1 MSNELQII
9 QNEIRQLQ
17 PNFDQALTTPHILF
31 QKEFEFATQALAA
44 NEYLLNTA
52 CRNKDSLRS
61 AIINV
66 AALGISLNPAVKDA
80 YLVPRGNKVCLDISY
95 MGLLNIAIDT
105 GAIAWG
111 QAKLVFENDVF
122 ELVGI
127 DKEPIHRCSPFSKD
141 KGEIIGVYSVV
152 KTAGG
157 DYLTESMSV
166 SEVNAIRDTS
176 EAWKNPKTREYSPWF
191 RYWGEMAKKTVIKRA
206 YKLWPKTD
214 KSNRLESAIHMLN
227 TENGEGITDA
237 NHSSVD
243 PTPIIEHVQS
253 IGSLDALN
261 AYWKSISGMFKAKT
275 PERDEIVQACS
286 DRKKILL
293 NSEDVQAAEVVND

>member
-1 MSNELQII
+1 MTNELQVI
-9 QNEIRQLQ
+9 QDEIRQLQ
-17 PNFDQALTTPHILF
+17 PSFDQALTTPSILF
-31 QKEFEFATQALAA
+31 QKEFEFAMQALSA

-61 AIINV
+61 AIVNV
-66 AALGISLNPAVKDA
+66 AAIGISLNPAVKDA
-80 YLVPRGNKVCLDISY
+80 YLVPRGGKVCLDISY
-95 MGLLNIAIDT
+95 MGLLNVAIDT
-105 GAIAWG
+105 GAISWG
-111 QAKLVFENDVF
+111 QAKLVYENDVF

-127 DKEPIHRCSPFSKD
+127 DKEPVHKCSPFSKD
-141 KGEIIGVYSVV
+141 KGEVIGVYCVV

-157 DYLTESMSV
+157 DYLTEAMSV

-227 TENGEGITDA
+227 TENGEGVT
-237 NHSSVD
+237 NSEHSNVD
-243 PTPIIEHVQS
+243 PTPIISHIQS
-253 IGSLDALN
+253 IASLDALN

-286 DRKKILL
+286 DRKKMLL
-293 NSEDVQAAEVVND
+293 QAIEVQNVEVVNA